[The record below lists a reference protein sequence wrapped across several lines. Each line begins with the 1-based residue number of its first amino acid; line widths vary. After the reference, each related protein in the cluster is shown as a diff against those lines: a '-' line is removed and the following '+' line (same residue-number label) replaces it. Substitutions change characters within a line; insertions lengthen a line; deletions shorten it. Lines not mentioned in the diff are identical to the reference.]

1 MSTKVRILS
10 SDTPRLKLLE
20 QRAEQGRQEV
30 LELRNKVQ
38 ELSTQI
44 WNQYQRMYETNAD
57 SICLE
62 LGIEKLKSV
71 IVDET
76 AMKINLR
83 TQILASLGCDLADE
97 GCIEAITTSES
108 TRFWSFLE
116 RSRSSNAELTKEPSV
131 PSVPRKSVWLQG
143 ELPEGTES
151 SASPKSPPCIQKEIN
166 DEEFNALP
174 DTINRSQEDKELR
187 HADTTEIPFL
197 PARRIGRGRAND
209 AVGHTMY
216 GASEDRRKLVGR
228 VNLPTVHSFMRSS
241 VQNEVIFAM

>member
-10 SDTPRLKLLE
+10 SDTSRLKLLE

-71 IVDET
+71 IVNET

-97 GCIEAITTSES
+97 GCIEAITTSE
-108 TRFWSFLE
+108 
-116 RSRSSNAELTKEPSV
+116 
-131 PSVPRKSVWLQG
+131 VPRKSVWLQG

-187 HADTTEIPFL
+187 TPLKFPSCLPEGLEEVELTTLLAIQCTELQKIAGSL
-197 PARRIGRGRAND
+197 SD
-209 AVGHTMY
+209 ASLFQQCTRLCDLAYKM
-216 GASEDRRKLVGR
+216 K
-228 VNLPTVHSFMRSS
+228 
-241 VQNEVIFAM
+241 

>member
-10 SDTPRLKLLE
+10 SDTPHLKLLE

-44 WNQYQRMYETNAD
+44 WNQYQRMCETNAE

-97 GCIEAITTSES
+97 GCIEAITTSEVPQ
-108 TRFWSFLE
+108 
-116 RSRSSNAELTKEPSV
+116 NSV
-131 PSVPRKSVWLQG
+131 CPQG
-143 ELPEGTES
+143 ELSQGSES
-151 SASPKSPPCIQKEIN
+151 SAPSKSPSCIQKEIN

-174 DTINRSQEDKELR
+174 DTINCLQEDEELR
-187 HADTTEIPFL
+187 TPLKFPSCLPEGLEEVELTTLLAIQCTEL
-197 PARRIGRGRAND
+197 QKMAGSLSD
-209 AVGHTMY
+209 ASLFQQCTRLCDLAYKM
-216 GASEDRRKLVGR
+216 K
-228 VNLPTVHSFMRSS
+228 
-241 VQNEVIFAM
+241 

>member
-187 HADTTEIPFL
+187 TPLKFPSCLPEGLEEVELMTLLAIQCTELQKIAGSL
-197 PARRIGRGRAND
+197 SD
-209 AVGHTMY
+209 A
-216 GASEDRRKLVGR
+216 S
-228 VNLPTVHSFMRSS
+228 
-241 VQNEVIFAM
+241 IFQQCTRLCDLAYKMK

>member
-38 ELSTQI
+38 ELTSQI
-44 WNQYQRMYETNAD
+44 WNQYQRMCETNAD

-97 GCIEAITTSES
+97 GCIQAITTSES
-108 TRFWSFLE
+108 TYFWSFLE
-116 RSRSSNAELTKEPSV
+116 RSRSSNAELPKEPSV
-131 PSVPRKSVWLQG
+131 PRNSVCLQG

-151 SASPKSPPCIQKEIN
+151 SAPSKSPSCIQKEIN
-166 DEEFNALP
+166 DEES
-174 DTINRSQEDKELR
+174 DEDEELR
-187 HADTTEIPFL
+187 V
-197 PARRIGRGRAND
+197 RRSD
-209 AVGHTMY
+209 
-216 GASEDRRKLVGR
+216 
-228 VNLPTVHSFMRSS
+228 P
-241 VQNEVIFAM
+241 